1 MNADTVRAAFP
12 CLRPL
17 GSLLERAV
25 KSDMIAVILRQFG
38 YRPNSGGLGQH
49 NGGNGVIRDTEFL
62 EPIQVSLLTE
72 RRSRAPYGLYGGG
85 EGSTGK
91 NIWVKQ
97 ADLPDGQGGVTKGT
111 RNINLGGKAA
121 VHFKA
126 GDRLII
132 NTPGGGGWGQ
142 VEHRKEMQRAYK
154 AEWAARGSLAEKA
167 SAEAA
172 FGA

>member
-1 MNADTVRAAFP
+1 MT
-12 CLRPL
+12 
-17 GSLLERAV
+17 
-25 KSDMIAVILRQFG
+25 AVILRQFG
-38 YRPNSGGLGQH
+38 YRPNSGGLGQY

-72 RRSRAPYGLYGGG
+72 RRSRAPYGLAGGQP
-85 EGSTGK
+85 GSMGK
-91 NIWVKQ
+91 NVWVKRT
-97 ADLPDGQGGVTKGT
+97 DDGQST

-142 VEHRKEMQRAYK
+142 MEHRKEVQRAYK
-154 AEWAARGSLAEKA
+154 KEWAARGSLAEKA

>member
-1 MNADTVRAAFP
+1 MMTITDNT
-12 CLRPL
+12 
-17 GSLLERAV
+17 
-25 KSDMIAVILRQFG
+25 AVILRQFG
-38 YRPNSGGLGQH
+38 YRPESGGAGQYY
-49 NGGNGVIRDTEFL
+49 GGNGVIRDTEFL

-72 RRSRAPYGLYGGG
+72 RRSRAPYGLAGGDP
-85 EGSTGK
+85 GSMGK
-91 NIWVKQ
+91 NVWVKQ
-97 ADLPDGQGGVTKGT
+97 LDDGKTT

-132 NTPGGGGWGQ
+132 NTPGGGGWGD
-142 VEHRKEMQRAYK
+142 VKHRKEMMLAHK
-154 AEWAARGSLAEKA
+154 KEWAARGSLAEKA